1 MAQQLWLLR
10 HGEAEPHDARPDP
23 ERRLTERG
31 EEQSRLAGS
40 ALRALEVNFHLVFSS
55 PKERAL
61 ATARLACDALSCD
74 LVVHD
79 KLAEGFDVDGALELL
94 AMGGDE
100 QRILVVGH
108 NPDFQQVVYDLTGAR
123 HEFKKGGVAG
133 IRVRGREGELLVV
146 LRAGEIERIGR
157 RASGPRRAR
166 PGAPG
171 RARRTPAAHRRG
183 RPTAAR

>member
-31 EEQSRLAGS
+31 EAQSRMAGA
-40 ALRALEVNFHLVFSS
+40 ALRALDVNFHLVFSS

-61 ATARLACDALSCD
+61 ETARLACDALSCD

-79 KLAEGFDVDGALELL
+79 KLASGFDVEDALELL

-108 NPDFQQVVYDLTGAR
+108 NPDFAQVIHDLTGAR

-133 IRVRGREGELLVV
+133 IRVRGREGELLAL
-146 LRAGEIERIGR
+146 LRPRELERISQS
-157 RASGPRRAR
+157 AS
-166 PGAPG
+166 
-171 RARRTPAAHRRG
+171 
-183 RPTAAR
+183 

>member
-40 ALRALEVNFHLVFSS
+40 ALRALDVNFHLVFTS

-79 KLAEGFDVDGALELL
+79 KLGSEFDVEDALELL

-108 NPDFQQVVYDLTGAR
+108 NPDFQQIVYDLTGGSV
-123 HEFKKGGVAG
+123 EMKKGGVAG
-133 IRVRGREGELLVV
+133 GRGGGRTGELIALMRPRE
-146 LRAGEIERIGR
+146 LAAISPP
-157 RASGPRRAR
+157 AS
-166 PGAPG
+166 
-171 RARRTPAAHRRG
+171 
-183 RPTAAR
+183 